1 MLEPTK
7 SIKRDSTLTV
17 LKSGELGASPLGRV
31 AKGVK
36 CSVVGCD
43 KQAVRSLPT
52 EKVSAA
58 GLKVGE
64 AGRAYLCKDHHKEFK
79 RGTRRERMLE
89 KWRYKG

>member
-1 MLEPTK
+1 MKNRWT
-7 SIKRDSTLTV
+7 T
-17 LKSGELGASPLGRV
+17 LGRV

-43 KQAVRSLPT
+43 KEAVRSLSR

-64 AGRAYLCKDHHKEFK
+64 TRRAYLCKDHYKEFK
-79 RGTRRERMLE
+79 KETKKDKMLE
-89 KWRYKG
+89 KWRYKS